1 MMPVVVSI
9 CRGLLCGGL
18 ICGGL
23 ICGGLISGQADL
35 QAGVL

>member
-9 CRGLLCGGL
+9 CGGL

>member
-1 MMPVVVSI
+1 MMPVVVS
-9 CRGLLCGGL
+9 